1 MEQEQSNQPMLCR
14 NGCGFYGS
22 PATEGMCS
30 KCYKD
35 CVKRKNSSQQPS
47 GRVSPNQTSN
57 ITSPSNT
64 SSSTSSSSTSSSVP
78 DPGAASLTT
87 TTTTTTTSIT
97 VSNNAA
103 SKEES
108 QPIGATANLDD
119 SQGSPSTSTA
129 SSSSS
134 SDEKDGNDK
143 KTKKRNRC
151 YTCRKKVGLT
161 GFECR
166 CGGLYC
172 SIHRYSDKHNCT
184 FDYRAEGQEQIRKNN
199 PVIVGEKIQ
208 KI

>member
-14 NGCGFYGS
+14 NGCGFYGC

-35 CVKRKNSSQQPS
+35 SVKRKQNSNQSS
-47 GRVSPNQTSN
+47 GRVSPSQTSLS
-57 ITSPSNT
+57 TT
-64 SSSTSSSSTSSSVP
+64 STSTTNLSTPSSEPS
-78 DPGAASLTT
+78 ASAITATT
-87 TTTTTTTSIT
+87 TTTITS
-97 VSNNAA
+97 S
-103 SKEES
+103 SHSESEET
-108 QPIGATANLDD
+108 QPIGATA
-119 SQGSPSTSTA
+119 SQQATQGSPTTSTA
-129 SSSSS
+129 STS
-134 SDEKDGNDK
+134 SDEKDDSDK

-166 CGGLYC
+166 CGGLFC